1 MANNKKNLRQ
11 CLVCRE
17 HADKSEMLRIVKT
30 SDGKIFV
37 DRSQSAGGRGA
48 WVHDKAECKQKLNRK
63 RLLNTVFKCA
73 VDDSVYEELN
83 G

>member
-17 HADKSEMLRIVKT
+17 HADKQDMIRIVKQN
-30 SDGKIFV
+30 DGQIFV
-37 DRSQSAGGRGA
+37 DRTQSAGGRGA
-48 WVHDKAECKQKLNRK
+48 WVHNNAECKQKLQRK
-63 RLLNTVFKCA
+63 RLLNAVFKCV
-73 VDDSVYEELN
+73 VDESVYGEIN